1 MTGYGPEAVSY
12 AAFGGGSGPGVV
24 LHPADPLTVLAHGIG
39 SQHDLPISP
48 FYAFAGAFTAL
59 FVSFLALGLLWSA
72 SRFRGDRSGLAL
84 PAGLQWVADAP
95 ATRTALRGLGL
106 AAALAVLLYL
116 LLGPDDPDRNPA
128 PGAVYVLLW
137 VGLVPA
143 SLLLGPV
150 WRLLSPLRTVY
161 RLLARLSG
169 GFRTARPATAVAAGA
184 TATAA
189 RSSRSPRPPS
199 PPLAVAPHPRSPELP
214 SPELLSPHPP
224 SPELLSPHPPSPELL
239 SPHPPSPELPSSEPP
254 RPELPTS
261 EPPRPHSSSPE
272 PRPHRPLPARLGQ
285 WPAAAGLFAFTW
297 LELVSPDP
305 ASTTTLLIAL
315 AGYAVVQLL
324 LAARYGERWFADGDA
339 FEVYS
344 ALLARLS
351 PLGRR
356 SDGRLVLRNPFHGL
370 DATPERPG
378 LVATVCVLLG
388 STAYDG
394 FSDNPSWINA
404 IQTSPLGRT
413 PAATLG
419 LVGAVALVAA
429 LYCLCAAVTRLV
441 CGPHPGP
448 LTAFAHSLVPIAL
461 GYLVAHYFSLLVTEG
476 PRTVTMALGT
486 DNAPEPLS
494 PLGPGGLAALQVIA
508 VVTGHVLGVIAA
520 HDRSVRLFPPAKA
533 VAGQLPLLA
542 LMITYTVGGLSLLL
556 N

>member
-1 MTGYGPEAVSY
+1 M
-12 AAFGGGSGPGVV
+12 V
-24 LHPADPLTVLAHGIG
+24 LHLADPLTTLAHGIG

-48 FYAFAGAFTAL
+48 FYAFAGAFAAL

-84 PAGLQWVADAP
+84 PAAVRRAADAP
-95 ATRTALRGLGL
+95 ATRTVLRALGL
-106 AAALAVLLYL
+106 AAALALLLHL
-116 LLGPDDPDRNPA
+116 LLGPDDPARNPA
-128 PGAVYVLLW
+128 AGAVYVLFW

-150 WRLLSPLRTVY
+150 WRLVNPLRTLH
-161 RLLARLSG
+161 RLLTRGRARAL
-169 GFRTARPATAVAAGA
+169 
-184 TATAA
+184 
-189 RSSRSPRPPS
+189 
-199 PPLAVAPHPRSPELP
+199 APHR
-214 SPELLSPHPP
+214 H
-224 SPELLSPHPPSPELL
+224 
-239 SPHPPSPELPSSEPP
+239 
-254 RPELPTS
+254 
-261 EPPRPHSSSPE
+261 E
-272 PRPHRPLPARLGQ
+272 PRLRRPVRPLPARLGQ

-297 LELVSPDP
+297 LELVAPDP

-315 AGYAVVQLL
+315 AVYATLQLL
-324 LAARYGERWFADGDA
+324 LAARFGERWFDDGDA
-339 FEVYS
+339 FEAYS

-356 SDGRLVLRNPFHGL
+356 HDGHLVLRNPFHGL

-404 IQTSPLGRT
+404 VQTSPLGRT
-413 PAATLG
+413 PTATLG
-419 LVGAVALVAA
+419 LLASVALVAT
-429 LYCLCAAVTRLV
+429 LYCLCAAATRLV
-441 CGPHPGP
+441 SGPHPGP

-476 PRTVTMALGT
+476 PRTVSMALGT
-486 DNAPEPLS
+486 DNAPEPAP
-494 PLGPGGLAALQVIA
+494 PLAPGGLAALQVIA
-508 VVTGHVLGVIAA
+508 VVTGHVLGVVAA

-542 LMITYTVGGLSLLL
+542 LMITYTIGGLGLLL

>member
-1 MTGYGPEAVSY
+1 MTALPAV
-12 AAFGGGSGPGVV
+12 AGGGRGVV
-24 LHPADPLTVLAHGIG
+24 LPPADPPTVLAHGIG

-59 FVSFLALGLLWSA
+59 FVSFLALGLLWSV

-84 PAGLQWVADAP
+84 PAGIQRVADAP
-95 ATRTALRGLGL
+95 ATRTTLRGLGL
-106 AAALAVLLYL
+106 AAALAVLLHL
-116 LLGPDDPDRNPA
+116 LLGPDDPARNPA

-150 WRLLSPLRTVY
+150 WRLLNPLRA
-161 RLLARLSG
+161 LHG
-169 GFRTARPATAVAAGA
+169 
-184 TATAA
+184 
-189 RSSRSPRPPS
+189 
-199 PPLAVAPHPRSPELP
+199 
-214 SPELLSPHPP
+214 LLSRAWR
-224 SPELLSPHPPSPELL
+224 
-239 SPHPPSPELPSSEPP
+239 P
-254 RPELPTS
+254 RA
-261 EPPRPHSSSPE
+261 
-272 PRPHRPLPARLGQ
+272 RPLPARLGQ

-305 ASTTTLLIAL
+305 ASTTTLLISL
-315 AGYAVVQLL
+315 AVYATAQLL
-324 LAARYGERWFADGDA
+324 LAARFGERWFADGDA

-344 ALLARLS
+344 GLLARLS

-413 PAATLG
+413 PTATLG
-419 LVGAVALVAA
+419 LLGSIALVAT
-429 LYCLCAAVTRLV
+429 LYCLCAAATRLV

-461 GYLVAHYFSLLVTEG
+461 GYLIAHYFSLLVTAG
-476 PRTVTMALGT
+476 PRTVSIALGT
-486 DNAPEPLS
+486 DNASEPLS
-494 PLGPGGLAALQVIA
+494 PLGPGALAALQVIA
-508 VVTGHVLGVIAA
+508 VVSGHVLGVIAA

-533 VAGQLPLLA
+533 VAGQLPMLA

>member
-1 MTGYGPEAVSY
+1 M
-12 AAFGGGSGPGVV
+12 V
-24 LHPADPLTVLAHGIG
+24 LHPTDPLTALAHGIG

-48 FYAFAGAFTAL
+48 FYAFAGAFAAL
-59 FVSFLALGLLWSA
+59 FVSFLALGLLWST
-72 SRFRGDRSGLAL
+72 SRFCGERSGLAL
-84 PAGLQWVADAP
+84 PAVLQRVADAP
-95 ATRTALRGLGL
+95 ATRITLRGLGL
-106 AAALAVLLYL
+106 AAALAVLLHL
-116 LLGPDDPDRNPA
+116 LLGSDDPAHNPA

-150 WRLLSPLRTVY
+150 WRLLNPLRTLH
-161 RLLARLSG
+161 RLLARAL
-169 GFRTARPATAVAAGA
+169 RRPGPGTG
-184 TATAA
+184 
-189 RSSRSPRPPS
+189 
-199 PPLAVAPHPRSPELP
+199 H
-214 SPELLSPHPP
+214 
-224 SPELLSPHPPSPELL
+224 
-239 SPHPPSPELPSSEPP
+239 
-254 RPELPTS
+254 
-261 EPPRPHSSSPE
+261 
-272 PRPHRPLPARLGQ
+272 PLPARLGQ
-285 WPAAAGLFAFTW
+285 WPAAVGLFGFTW
-297 LELVSPDP
+297 LELVAPDP

-315 AGYAVVQLL
+315 TTYATVQLL
-324 LAARYGERWFADGDA
+324 LAARFGERWFDDGDA
-339 FEVYS
+339 FEAYS

-404 IQTSPLGRT
+404 LQTSPLGRT

-419 LVGAVALVAA
+419 LLASIALVAT
-429 LYCLCAAVTRLV
+429 LYCLCAAATRLV
-441 CGPHPGP
+441 SGPHPGP

-461 GYLVAHYFSLLVTEG
+461 GYLIAHYFSLLVVEG
-476 PRTVTMALGT
+476 PRTVSMALGT
-486 DNAPEPLS
+486 DNAPEPAP
-494 PLGPGGLAALQVIA
+494 PLGPGALAALQVIA
-508 VVTGHVLGVIAA
+508 VVTGHVLGVVAA

-542 LMITYTVGGLSLLL
+542 LMITYTIGGLSLLL

>member
-1 MTGYGPEAVSY
+1 MTPPSPV
-12 AAFGGGSGPGVV
+12 
-24 LHPADPLTVLAHGIG
+24 PLVPSPPSPSTVLAHGIG

-84 PAGLQWVADAP
+84 PAGLQRVADAP

-106 AAALAVLLYL
+106 AASLAVLLSL
-116 LLGPDDPDRNPA
+116 LLGPDDPARNPA

-150 WRLLSPLRTVY
+150 WRLLNPLRALY
-161 RLLARLSG
+161 RLLARLPG
-169 GFRTARPATAVAAGA
+169 KPRMRP
-184 TATAA
+184 
-189 RSSRSPRPPS
+189 
-199 PPLAVAPHPRSPELP
+199 
-214 SPELLSPHPP
+214 
-224 SPELLSPHPPSPELL
+224 
-239 SPHPPSPELPSSEPP
+239 
-254 RPELPTS
+254 
-261 EPPRPHSSSPE
+261 
-272 PRPHRPLPARLGQ
+272 PLPARLGQ

-315 AGYAVVQLL
+315 TGYAAVQLL
-324 LAARYGERWFADGDA
+324 LAARYGERWFAHGDA

-344 ALLARLS
+344 DLLARLS

-370 DATPERPG
+370 DTTPERPG

-413 PAATLG
+413 AAATLG
-419 LVGAVALVAA
+419 LLGAVALVAA

-461 GYLVAHYFSLLVTEG
+461 GYLVAHYFSLLVVEG
-476 PRTVTMALGT
+476 PRTVIMALGT

-520 HDRSVRLFPPAKA
+520 HDRSVRLFPPARA
-533 VAGQLPLLA
+533 VAGQLPMLA

>member
-1 MTGYGPEAVSY
+1 MT
-12 AAFGGGSGPGVV
+12 
-24 LHPADPLTVLAHGIG
+24 LAHGIG

-72 SRFRGDRSGLAL
+72 SRFRGDRSGVAL
-84 PAGLQWVADAP
+84 PAGLQRVADAP

-106 AAALAVLLYL
+106 AASLAVLLYL
-116 LLGPDDPDRNPA
+116 LLGPDDPARNPA

-143 SLLLGPV
+143 SLLFGPV
-150 WRLLSPLRTVY
+150 WRLLNPLRTLH
-161 RLLARLSG
+161 RLLARLAG
-169 GFRTARPATAVAAGA
+169 RLRTARPAAAVAAGA
-184 TATAA
+184 ATAA
-189 RSSRSPRPPS
+189 SRSSRGQRPPA
-199 PPLAVAPHPRSPELP
+199 PHLAVVPDSPGVD
-214 SPELLSPHPP
+214 PP
-224 SPELLSPHPPSPELL
+224 G
-239 SPHPPSPELPSSEPP
+239 
-254 RPELPTS
+254 
-261 EPPRPHSSSPE
+261 PE
-272 PRPHRPLPARLGQ
+272 PRSHRPLPARLGQ

-315 AGYAVVQLL
+315 AGYAAVHLL

-339 FEVYS
+339 FEAYS

-419 LVGAVALVAA
+419 LAGAVALVAA

-448 LTAFAHSLVPIAL
+448 LTAFAHSLVPIAI

-476 PRTVTMALGT
+476 PRTVIMAVGT

>member
-1 MTGYGPEAVSY
+1 MVP
-12 AAFGGGSGPGVV
+12 
-24 LHPADPLTVLAHGIG
+24 HPADALTVLAHGIG

-59 FVSFLALGLLWSA
+59 FVSFLALALLWSA
-72 SRFRGDRSGLAL
+72 SRFRGDRSGIAL
-84 PAGLQWVADAP
+84 PAGFQRVADAP
-95 ATRTALRGLGL
+95 ATRTTLRGLGL

-116 LLGPDDPDRNPA
+116 LLGPDDPARNPA

-137 VGLVPA
+137 VGLVPV
-143 SLLLGPV
+143 SLLLGPA
-150 WRLLSPLRTVY
+150 WRLLSPLRALY
-161 RLLARLSG
+161 RLLSRIG
-169 GFRTARPATAVAAGA
+169 HPVA
-184 TATAA
+184 
-189 RSSRSPRPPS
+189 
-199 PPLAVAPHPRSPELP
+199 
-214 SPELLSPHPP
+214 
-224 SPELLSPHPPSPELL
+224 
-239 SPHPPSPELPSSEPP
+239 
-254 RPELPTS
+254 
-261 EPPRPHSSSPE
+261 
-272 PRPHRPLPARLGQ
+272 RPLPVRLGQ

-305 ASTTTLLIAL
+305 ASTTALLIAL
-315 AGYAVVQLL
+315 TGYAAVQLL
-324 LAARYGERWFADGDA
+324 LAARFGERWFAVGDA

-344 ALLARLS
+344 ALLAALS

-419 LVGAVALVAA
+419 LLGSIALVAA

-461 GYLVAHYFSLLVTEG
+461 GYLVAHYFSLLVVEG
-476 PRTVTMALGT
+476 PRTVIMALGT

-494 PLGPGGLAALQVIA
+494 PLDPGGLAALQVIA

-520 HDRSVRLFPPAKA
+520 HDRSVRLFPPARA
-533 VAGQLPLLA
+533 IAGQLPMLA

>member
-1 MTGYGPEAVSY
+1 MSPVGPGPDPGAV
-12 AAFGGGSGPGVV
+12 GGGVGQGVV
-24 LHPADPLTVLAHGIG
+24 LHPADPLTALAHGIG

-59 FVSFLALGLLWSA
+59 FVSFLALGLLWST

-84 PAGLQWVADAP
+84 PAVLQRVADAP
-95 ATRTALRGLGL
+95 ATRTTLRGLGL
-106 AAALAVLLYL
+106 AAALAVLLHL
-116 LLGPDDPDRNPA
+116 LLGPDDPADNPA

-150 WRLLSPLRTVY
+150 WRLLNPLRTLH
-161 RLLARLSG
+161 RLLSRVL
-169 GFRTARPATAVAAGA
+169 RRPDPG
-184 TATAA
+184 
-189 RSSRSPRPPS
+189 R
-199 PPLAVAPHPRSPELP
+199 PHPG
-214 SPELLSPHPP
+214 
-224 SPELLSPHPPSPELL
+224 
-239 SPHPPSPELPSSEPP
+239 
-254 RPELPTS
+254 
-261 EPPRPHSSSPE
+261 
-272 PRPHRPLPARLGQ
+272 RPLPARLGQ
-285 WPAAAGLFAFTW
+285 WPAAVGLFGFTW
-297 LELVSPDP
+297 LELVAPDP

-315 AGYAVVQLL
+315 ATYATAQLL
-324 LAARYGERWFADGDA
+324 LAARYGEHWFDDGDA
-339 FEVYS
+339 FEAYS

-394 FSDNPSWINA
+394 FSDSPSWINA
-404 IQTSPLGRT
+404 LQTSPLGRT

-419 LVGAVALVAA
+419 LLASIALVAT
-429 LYCLCAAVTRLV
+429 LYCLCAAATRLV
-441 CGPHPGP
+441 SGPHPGP

-461 GYLVAHYFSLLVTEG
+461 GYLIAHYFSLLVVEG
-476 PRTVTMALGT
+476 PRTVSMALGT
-486 DNAPEPLS
+486 DNAPEPAS
-494 PLGPGGLAALQVIA
+494 PLGPGALAALQVIA
-508 VVTGHVLGVIAA
+508 VVTGHVLGVVAA